1 MKRAERDEWCKRLE
15 SGAYKQGRSFL
26 RLSDEEGDK
35 FCCLGVYA
43 DMKDPTAWASPDDPD
58 TEITDSAA
66 YSWHGDMEIL
76 GDETDPVFFDLIGDG
91 IGRTYQDVL
100 ANKNDS
106 PTSFKD
112 IANWI
117 RQYFPVED

>member
-15 SGAYKQGRSFL
+15 SGAYKQGQSYL

-43 DMKDPTAWASPDDPD
+43 DMKDPTAWVSPDEYDFS
-58 TEITDSAA
+58 ENCAG

-76 GDETDPVFFDLIGDG
+76 GDEADPVFFDLIGDG
-91 IGRTYQDVL
+91 VGRTYQDVL
-100 ANKNDS
+100 ANKNDA
-106 PTSFKD
+106 PTPFKD
-112 IANWI
+112 IAKWI
-117 RQYFPVED
+117 RQNLPVED